1 MGIEKED
8 DSKILGA
15 IAFEKKEHWKQVIKG
30 IMLLVFGMLTFILL
44 YDPNKNGHL
53 EAFYATLISA
63 TTVGYGDIAPS
74 SNWAKVISAFVLP
87 VLTAVFA
94 DFFGTELVGG
104 GSKLSEQLNC
114 DLSGWKDDFIADLER
129 ENEATATESG
139 EALQTATGVQEAQRL
154 NSEDKIEDVLN
165 QKDAE
170 IKELINKQEVLQKE
184 KEKFE
189 EEMEESKASLVAQQ
203 AINRQVL
210 KEMMKYKG
218 AAKQEEAMEKAD
230 TFQADETKK
239 FEETNKESSAKLQ
252 EQKIKLQEQEQA
264 EEADKKRIQEE
275 QEANRKRI
283 ENEKKE
289 LERKAK
295 LRAEEQER
303 KKAETLVD
311 TSWKPDGELPK
322 AQLSPPSKVKVGVV
336 VNWGF
341 TTNEDRPQGN
351 CFKIAKHEQQYKDVL
366 RALPDNQDKKF
377 KE

>member
-1 MGIEKED
+1 MGIGYGGANVRGNDQKLFHAVNGMASQMGPNNIPGWLVRFFVDWAFASSPFPKMIDNQTSSINLTDEIRENVTKRWGDWIEKED

-139 EALQTATGVQEAQRL
+139 EAHIHEPAKAIAGFENLAAFVTEMSDL
-154 NSEDKIEDVLN
+154 N
-165 QKDAE
+165 AE
-170 IKELINKQEVLQKE
+170 IGKSEGK
-184 KEKFE
+184 
-189 EEMEESKASLVAQQ
+189 
-203 AINRQVL
+203 
-210 KEMMKYKG
+210 KG
-218 AAKQEEAMEKAD
+218 
-230 TFQADETKK
+230 
-239 FEETNKESSAKLQ
+239 
-252 EQKIKLQEQEQA
+252 
-264 EEADKKRIQEE
+264 
-275 QEANRKRI
+275 
-283 ENEKKE
+283 
-289 LERKAK
+289 
-295 LRAEEQER
+295 
-303 KKAETLVD
+303 
-311 TSWKPDGELPK
+311 
-322 AQLSPPSKVKVGVV
+322 
-336 VNWGF
+336 
-341 TTNEDRPQGN
+341 
-351 CFKIAKHEQQYKDVL
+351 
-366 RALPDNQDKKF
+366 
-377 KE
+377 

>member
-114 DLSGWKDDFIADLER
+114 DLSGWKDDFIADLKR
-129 ENEATATESG
+129 EKEATATESG

-154 NSEDKIEDVLN
+154 NSEALQTATGVQEAQRLNSEDEKNENLRKDKIQGLLN
-165 QKDAE
+165 EKDAE
-170 IKELINKQEVLQKE
+170 IKKLKNEQKDLQEQKE
-184 KEKFE
+184 NFKKEA
-189 EEMEESKASLVAQQ
+189 EESKEELKTLQKLQKQVAKDMVK
-203 AINRQVL
+203 N
-210 KEMMKYKG
+210 KSS
-218 AAKQEEAMEKAD
+218 AKQEQVMDKA
-230 TFQADETKK
+230 TVIQNEQMKKKVDETKK
-239 FEETNKESSAKLQ
+239 REEELISA
-252 EQKIKLQEQEQA
+252 QA
-264 EEADKKRIQEE
+264 ELEEEMAKKREEEEKLKEARIAQEE
-275 QEANRKRI
+275 
-283 ENEKKE
+283 
-289 LERKAK
+289 L
-295 LRAEEQER
+295 
-303 KKAETLVD
+303 
-311 TSWKPDGELPK
+311 
-322 AQLSPPSKVKVGVV
+322 
-336 VNWGF
+336 
-341 TTNEDRPQGN
+341 
-351 CFKIAKHEQQYKDVL
+351 
-366 RALPDNQDKKF
+366 
-377 KE
+377 

>member
-139 EALQTATGVQEAQRL
+139 EAHIHEPTKAIAGFENLAAFVTEMSDL
-154 NSEDKIEDVLN
+154 N
-165 QKDAE
+165 AE
-170 IKELINKQEVLQKE
+170 IGKSEGK
-184 KEKFE
+184 
-189 EEMEESKASLVAQQ
+189 
-203 AINRQVL
+203 
-210 KEMMKYKG
+210 KG
-218 AAKQEEAMEKAD
+218 
-230 TFQADETKK
+230 
-239 FEETNKESSAKLQ
+239 
-252 EQKIKLQEQEQA
+252 
-264 EEADKKRIQEE
+264 
-275 QEANRKRI
+275 
-283 ENEKKE
+283 
-289 LERKAK
+289 
-295 LRAEEQER
+295 
-303 KKAETLVD
+303 
-311 TSWKPDGELPK
+311 
-322 AQLSPPSKVKVGVV
+322 
-336 VNWGF
+336 
-341 TTNEDRPQGN
+341 
-351 CFKIAKHEQQYKDVL
+351 
-366 RALPDNQDKKF
+366 
-377 KE
+377 

>member
-129 ENEATATESG
+129 ENEATATKSG

-170 IKELINKQEVLQKE
+170 IKELINKQEELQKE

-189 EEMEESKASLVAQQ
+189 EKMEESKASLVAQQ
-203 AINRQVL
+203 VINRQVL

-230 TFQADETKK
+230 TFQADETKNLRRQ
-239 FEETNKESSAKLQ
+239 TKESSAKL
-252 EQKIKLQEQEQA
+252 
-264 EEADKKRIQEE
+264 
-275 QEANRKRI
+275 
-283 ENEKKE
+283 
-289 LERKAK
+289 
-295 LRAEEQER
+295 
-303 KKAETLVD
+303 
-311 TSWKPDGELPK
+311 
-322 AQLSPPSKVKVGVV
+322 
-336 VNWGF
+336 
-341 TTNEDRPQGN
+341 
-351 CFKIAKHEQQYKDVL
+351 
-366 RALPDNQDKKF
+366 
-377 KE
+377 

>member
-1 MGIEKED
+1 MGGPNNIPGWLVRFFVDWAFASSPFPKMIDNQTSSIILTDEIRENVTKRWGDWIEKED

-44 YDPNKNGHL
+44 YDPNKNVHL

-129 ENEATATESG
+129 ENEATATKSG

-165 QKDAE
+165 QKDKIEDVLNQKDAE
-170 IKELINKQEVLQKE
+170 IKELINKQEELQKE

-189 EEMEESKASLVAQQ
+189 KKMEDSKALLVAQQ
-203 AINRQVL
+203 AINKQVL
-210 KEMMKYKG
+210 KEMMKYKD
-218 AAKQEEAMEKAD
+218 AAKQ
-230 TFQADETKK
+230 
-239 FEETNKESSAKLQ
+239 
-252 EQKIKLQEQEQA
+252 
-264 EEADKKRIQEE
+264 
-275 QEANRKRI
+275 
-283 ENEKKE
+283 
-289 LERKAK
+289 
-295 LRAEEQER
+295 
-303 KKAETLVD
+303 
-311 TSWKPDGELPK
+311 
-322 AQLSPPSKVKVGVV
+322 
-336 VNWGF
+336 
-341 TTNEDRPQGN
+341 
-351 CFKIAKHEQQYKDVL
+351 
-366 RALPDNQDKKF
+366 
-377 KE
+377 